1 MRKIIARSKAN
12 IHSSNK
18 SMSCSVLFVLNF
30 LLGIVVW
37 VSLATVFSNT
47 MWWPP
52 MLTWGGMAN
61 MIGKKLCNY
70 V

>member
-1 MRKIIARSKAN
+1 
-12 IHSSNK
+12 
-18 SMSCSVLFVLNF
+18 MSCSISFVFNF

-52 MLTWGGMAN
+52 MSTWGGMAN
-61 MIGKKLCNY
+61 MIGKKLCNH